1 MNIQNLNPALEVAG
15 QPALGKGRD
24 VDPYSD
30 SLLSSKAERVR
41 NELRNWM
48 PTLDS

>member
-1 MNIQNLNPALEVAG
+1 MNIQNLSPALEVAG

-30 SLLSSKAERVR
+30 PLPSSKVERVGD
-41 NELRNWM
+41 ELRNWM
-48 PTLDS
+48 PTLDV